1 MTHSIPRWQPSN
13 LPPGFKLTSHSHKP
27 EADGI
32 YEHMVYSD
40 GLAAVS
46 VYVEQQGD
54 DAPVK
59 PGVSQLGTNNAYTR
73 KQGALQITV
82 IGEVPVIT
90 VKSIANEMAQS
101 VASE

>member
-1 MTHSIPRWQPSN
+1 
-13 LPPGFKLTSHSHKP
+13 
-27 EADGI
+27 
-32 YEHMVYSD
+32 MVYSD